1 METIRTF
8 IALPLPDKVLAELD
22 KLITGMKPLSRD
34 VKWVRPSS
42 IHLTLKFLGNLNPEQ
57 LAAVFAGMDRF
68 FQQRQ
73 SSFTLVT
80 GDPGAFP
87 NSRRPR
93 VLWVGVEGSGIPE
106 LLNVQNGIE
115 KIMVEEGFPEEKRN
129 FSPHL
134 TVGRFKVARPA
145 EKLMNEYITYN
156 FPALEFTLR
165 EVLVMKS
172 ELKPSGAVYS
182 IQKRYQLSTRG

>member
-8 IALPLPDKVLAELD
+8 IALPLPEKVMAELD
-22 KLITGMKPLSRD
+22 KMITHMKPFSRD

-57 LAAVFAGMDRF
+57 LAAFFSGMDRF

-87 NSRRPR
+87 NSHRPR

-106 LLNVQNGIE
+106 LLNLQNRIE
-115 KIMVEEGFPEEKRN
+115 KVMAEEGFPEEKRN

-134 TVGRFKVARPA
+134 TVGRFKMARPA
-145 EKLMNEYITYN
+145 EKLMSEYMAYH
-156 FPALEFTLR
+156 FPALELNVK